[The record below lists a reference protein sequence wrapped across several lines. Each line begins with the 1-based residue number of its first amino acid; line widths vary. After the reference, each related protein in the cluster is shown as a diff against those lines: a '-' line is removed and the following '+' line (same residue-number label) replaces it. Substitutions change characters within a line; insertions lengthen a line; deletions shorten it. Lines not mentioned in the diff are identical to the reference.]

1 MRAIVLAG
9 GAGSRL
15 RPLTD
20 TRPKPLVPFCGEP
33 FAAGLL
39 RRLSTVCHH
48 VTFLVGT
55 DPTPFESLSGVA
67 GELALRIDVLA
78 EHEPLDTAGAT
89 RALLATDP
97 PDEPVLICNGDV
109 LTDGDLAALIAAHR
123 RHAAVATLA
132 LTRVDDPSA
141 YGVVVT
147 GADGRV
153 ESFVEKPAPGTAP
166 ADTANA
172 GCYVLDPAAFE
183 LFPGVGPLS
192 FERDVFPGLLAEGR
206 RVHGHLDGGY
216 WADLGTPARYLDGT
230 AAVLAGRCEW
240 PLHPAMRWV
249 DGGGLAHASAQAA
262 ADADIGAGCV
272 LGART
277 IVGTGARLRHAV
289 LFDEARI
296 RGGSVADRVIVGEG
310 GEVAAGATPP
320 PETVVADGA
329 RWPSGHA

>member
-39 RRLSTVCHH
+39 RRLSAVCHH
-48 VTFLVGT
+48 VTFLVGD

-78 EHEPLDTAGAT
+78 EREPLDTAGAT
-89 RALLATDP
+89 RALLAPDP

-109 LTDGDLAALIAAHR
+109 LTDGDLAGLVAAHQ
-123 RHAAVATLA
+123 RHAAMATLA

-141 YGVVVT
+141 YGIVVT
-147 GADGRV
+147 GSDGRV
-153 ESFVEKPAPGTAP
+153 ESFVEKPPAGTAP

-172 GCYVLDPAAFE
+172 GCYVLDPAVFE

-192 FERDVFPGLLAEGR
+192 FERDVFPGLVAEGAP
-206 RVHGHLDGGY
+206 VHGHRDDGY
-216 WADLGTPARYLDGT
+216 WADLGTAARYLDGT
-230 AAVLAGRCEW
+230 AAVLDGRCEW
-240 PLHPAMRWV
+240 PLHPAMRWLA
-249 DGGGLAHASAQAA
+249 GGGLAHPSAQAA
-262 ADADIGAGCV
+262 ADADVGPGCV
-272 LGART
+272 LGARST
-277 IVGTGARLRHAV
+277 VGAGARLEHAV
-289 LFDEARI
+289 LFDDAQV
-296 RGGSVADRVIVGEG
+296 GTGAVATRVIVGEG
-310 GEVAAGATPP
+310 GELAGNAKPP
-320 PETVVADGA
+320 AETVIADHG
-329 RWPSGHA
+329 RWPAG